1 MTNRHL
7 RLVHNGPRSEHFQ
20 DGASTGK
27 PKISPNH
34 PAWGS
39 TPWAERF
46 PDGGQENYPEPKPQ
60 LQTGGS
66 MSGGGEKP
74 PKKTT
79 MTGDDG
85 EKKPK
90 KPKHMPQGT
99 LFNMDD
105 YR

>member
-1 MTNRHL
+1 MKENILKGIMTDILETKGKKSAFEVFLEGENINL
-7 RLVHNGPRSEHFQ
+7 R
-20 DGASTGK
+20 
-27 PKISPNH
+27 
-34 PAWGS
+34 
-39 TPWAERF
+39 
-46 PDGGQENYPEPKPQ
+46 
-60 LQTGGS
+60 S